1 MIPHNQALAMA
12 SKPGGGGLRPL
23 PERVVIQHCGG
34 MRRHDDLTSQSLNV
48 GFPPR
53 VVVGKCS
60 GVGFCNSMAPCDDT
74 ISRAEATRR
83 KKTVVC
89 IEKRRMNVIGTASA
103 LQATRKDSPLAR
115 WLPFRPRRH
124 DGRAA
129 EPRRALAST
138 LGLHWLLGDYRAVPV
153 ATRIDRVRPV
163 AGAATSNASDDA

>member
-1 MIPHNQALAMA
+1 MA
-12 SKPGGGGLRPL
+12 SRPGGGGLRPL

-89 IEKRRMNVIGTASA
+89 IETRRMNVIGTASA

-115 WLPFRPRRH
+115 
-124 DGRAA
+124 
-129 EPRRALAST
+129 
-138 LGLHWLLGDYRAVPV
+138 
-153 ATRIDRVRPV
+153 
-163 AGAATSNASDDA
+163 